1 MTMQEGREA
10 DARSGTGKD
19 PWARFGWLM
28 AVVWLVFLIYPVLA
42 LLASA
47 APPAWVVTGWVALVA
62 FIVLY
67 VTGFMHGMR
76 GGGGLGRTPSRRQW
90 FTFAALIAC
99 ALITIPAVGGSALSF
114 LPFIMSFA
122 SYGLTRAWHWITTIA
137 ALVVAAGCVFLIPDN
152 LSYLSVLAI
161 VALLGVV
168 NTVSTWLIVRSAEAE
183 QLGRELATSEGREA
197 VARDVHDL
205 IGHSLTVVG
214 LKAQLVRRLMDSD
227 PERAKAEL
235 ADIERLTAEAIAGVR
250 QTVAGARATT
260 LVSSSPRPRTR
271 CAPPTSRSSWT
282 GPRTPS
288 RRSRRS
294 RRAGSSARRRP
305 TRCGTPVPRPSVCA
319 SLRACSPWRTTVS
332 GLRPGPGIARATA
345 SGDAGARGGGGR
357 RIRRAAGRGGGHA
370 GGGDVVT
377 AAPMVP
383 IRLLIADDQA
393 LVRGALGALLDL
405 EPDLQVQGLAADGAE
420 ALRLAEELQ
429 PDVCLM
435 DIQMPRVDG
444 VEATTRIRAV
454 SPQTRVLVVTT
465 FARPGYLR
473 AALDAGASG
482 FVVKDTPAEELAA
495 AVRRVHAG
503 LRVLD
508 PKLAEESLFEG
519 ANPLS
524 DRERQ
529 VLRLAADGRSAAAI
543 AAEVFL
549 SAGTVRNHLSA
560 AIGKTGAENRAQA
573 VRIASDKGWL

>member
-260 LVSSSPRPRTR
+260 LVEQLASTED
-271 CAPPTSRSSWT
+271 
-282 GPRTPS
+282 
-288 RRSRRS
+288 
-294 RRAGSSARRRP
+294 
-305 TRCGTPVPRPSVCA
+305 
-319 SLRACSPWRTTVS
+319 SLRAADIALVVDGTPDALSPVQA
-332 GLRPGPGIARATA
+332 ITA
-345 SGDAGARGGGGR
+345 SW
-357 RIRRAAGRGGGHA
+357 I
-370 GGGDVVT
+370 
-377 AAPMVP
+377 
-383 IRLLIADDQA
+383 
-393 LVRGALGALLDL
+393 
-405 EPDLQVQGLAADGAE
+405 
-420 ALRLAEELQ
+420 LR
-429 PDVCLM
+429 
-435 DIQMPRVDG
+435 
-444 VEATTRIRAV
+444 EATTN
-454 SPQTRVLVVTT
+454 T
-465 FARPGYLR
+465 LR
-473 AALDAGASG
+473 HSG
-482 FVVKDTPAEELAA
+482 AA
-495 AVRRVHAG
+495 AVR
-503 LRVLD
+503 
-508 PKLAEESLFEG
+508 
-519 ANPLS
+519 
-524 DRERQ
+524 
-529 VLRLAADGRSAAAI
+529 
-543 AAEVFL
+543 
-549 SAGTVRNHLSA
+549 
-560 AIGKTGAENRAQA
+560 
-573 VRIASDKGWL
+573 VRIAPGVLTVEDDGVGPASGTGHREGNGIRGMRERAAAAGAGFAVRPGEAAGTLVEVTW

>member
-90 FTFAALIAC
+90 ITFAALIVC
-99 ALITIPAVGGSALSF
+99 ALATIPAVGGSALSF

-161 VALLGVV
+161 VTLLGVV

-183 QLGRELATSEGREA
+183 RLGRELATSEGREA

-260 LVSSSPRPRTR
+260 LVEQLASTED
-271 CAPPTSRSSWT
+271 
-282 GPRTPS
+282 
-288 RRSRRS
+288 
-294 RRAGSSARRRP
+294 
-305 TRCGTPVPRPSVCA
+305 
-319 SLRACSPWRTTVS
+319 SLRAADIALVVDGTPDALSPVQA
-332 GLRPGPGIARATA
+332 ITA
-345 SGDAGARGGGGR
+345 SW
-357 RIRRAAGRGGGHA
+357 I
-370 GGGDVVT
+370 
-377 AAPMVP
+377 
-383 IRLLIADDQA
+383 
-393 LVRGALGALLDL
+393 
-405 EPDLQVQGLAADGAE
+405 
-420 ALRLAEELQ
+420 LR
-429 PDVCLM
+429 
-435 DIQMPRVDG
+435 
-444 VEATTRIRAV
+444 EATTN
-454 SPQTRVLVVTT
+454 T
-465 FARPGYLR
+465 LR
-473 AALDAGASG
+473 HSG
-482 FVVKDTPAEELAA
+482 AA
-495 AVRRVHAG
+495 AVR
-503 LRVLD
+503 
-508 PKLAEESLFEG
+508 
-519 ANPLS
+519 
-524 DRERQ
+524 
-529 VLRLAADGRSAAAI
+529 
-543 AAEVFL
+543 
-549 SAGTVRNHLSA
+549 
-560 AIGKTGAENRAQA
+560 
-573 VRIASDKGWL
+573 VRIAPGVLTVEDDGVGPASVTGHREGNGIRGMRERAAAAGAGFTVRPGEAAGTRVEVTW